1 MKYNF
6 FLPRIFREFLLKIK
20 KELTN
25 FKLLAFDYGQWN
37 SIWHLKSQDVNF
49 NPIPWYTYPALEY
62 LEHLDFSQML
72 VFEYGSGNS
81 TLWWAERCKGIQ
93 SVEDDEAWY
102 LEIEQKINIKNVHY
116 VLEQRKNEYVSMAT
130 ENSDVFIIDGSYRRA
145 CAEYV
150 IQLAGGMMIIL
161 DNSDWFPE
169 TVDVLRSTLGWFE
182 LDFHGFGPINGYT
195 WTTTIFIN
203 PKRYNELF
211 YKRNLSSRGCLK
223 QVSSEDK
230 LH

>member
-1 MKYNF
+1 
-6 FLPRIFREFLLKIK
+6 
-20 KELTN
+20 
-25 FKLLAFDYGQWN
+25 
-37 SIWHLKSQDVNF
+37 
-49 NPIPWYTYPALEY
+49 
-62 LEHLDFSQML
+62 
-72 VFEYGSGNS
+72 
-81 TLWWAERCKGIQ
+81 
-93 SVEDDEAWY
+93 
-102 LEIEQKINIKNVHY
+102 
-116 VLEQRKNEYVSMAT
+116 
-130 ENSDVFIIDGSYRRA
+130 
-145 CAEYV
+145 V

-203 PKRYNELF
+203 PKRYNELV